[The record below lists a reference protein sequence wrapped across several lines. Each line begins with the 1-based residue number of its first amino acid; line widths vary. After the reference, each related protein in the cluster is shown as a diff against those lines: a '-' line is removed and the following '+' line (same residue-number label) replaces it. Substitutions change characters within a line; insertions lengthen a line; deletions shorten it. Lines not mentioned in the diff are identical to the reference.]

1 MPQDYV
7 DAYLMCGH
15 NDKPQKAQHSQSCG
29 VLRIGPLFACMNGHG
44 GSTSGRRRI
53 AVENYIGIRFSNFW
67 WCAETRTADFHGFME
82 GAIVSSSSTS

>member
-1 MPQDYV
+1 
-7 DAYLMCGH
+7 MCGH

-53 AVENYIGIRFSNFW
+53 LPWKTTSGY
-67 WCAETRTADFHGFME
+67 GFQ
-82 GAIVSSSSTS
+82 TSGGVLKLERLISMASWRVPLSPVVVPR